1 MNFRVIITCPDETK
15 GVLAEELER
24 LGATKIIQ
32 QYKAVDCE
40 VTEEVFYLMHL
51 KLRTASRVLRV
62 IKEFSAHDDRMLFD
76 QAKRINWPSIFN
88 IDKTFLVE
96 GVPADRGPEFMSSN
110 DISKR
115 VREGLQHVFN
125 LKTGSMPKVDL
136 KETDVT
142 IVAFVHKGRCIL
154 SIDTAGKTLHKRGF
168 RLDGHP
174 APIKETLAAS
184 LLLLAGYD
192 GSQVLYDPMC
202 GSGTIAIEGAY
213 IALQKSPQIHR
224 KRGEFGFELLADF
237 NRELWRKVQ
246 EGARAERL
254 TKTPQPIFASDINEN
269 YIELAKKIA
278 LRARVER
285 DINFAR
291 RDFLSAKPPAESGLI
306 VTNLPYGERIG
317 AKKFNDGE
325 ATDAEIKDFYTAI
338 GDKLKSDYQ
347 GWRIAMMAA
356 ESAPFKFIGLK
367 PSRKIPVMNGAI
379 PAKLLIFD
387 IYGGTRRFGRPEA
400 EAKPEKKSRKSE
412 S

>member
-1 MNFRVIITCPDETK
+1 MNYRVIITCPDETK
-15 GVLAEELER
+15 GVLAKELDA
-24 LGATKIIQ
+24 LGAKNVEQ
-32 QYKAVDCE
+32 KYKAVDCE
-40 VTEEVFYLMHL
+40 VSEEIFYLMHL

-62 IKEFSAHDDRMLFD
+62 IKEFPAHDERMLFD
-76 QAKRINWPSIFN
+76 QAKRINWPTLFGV
-88 IDKTFLVE
+88 DKTFLVE
-96 GVPADRGPEFMSSN
+96 GVAADRGEEFMGSN
-110 DISKR
+110 DISKK

-125 LKTGSMPKVDL
+125 LKTGNIPKVDL
-136 KETDVT
+136 KETDIT
-142 IVAFVHKGRCIL
+142 IVAFVHKGRCVL
-154 SIDTAGKTLHKRGF
+154 SFDTAGKTLHKRGF

-184 LLLLAGYD
+184 LLLMAGYD

-213 IALQKSPQIHR
+213 IALNKSPQIHR

-246 EGARAERL
+246 EKARAERF
-254 TKTPQPIFASDINEN
+254 TKPPQPIFASDINGD
-269 YIELAKKIA
+269 YIELARQIA

-291 RDFLSAKPPAESGLI
+291 RDFFTADPPAPSGLV

-317 AKKFNDGE
+317 GKRSKEGE
-325 ATDAEIKDFYTAI
+325 AEAEEIKSFYSAI
-338 GDKLKSDYQ
+338 GDKLKKDYK
-347 GWRIAMMAA
+347 GWRVALMAA

-367 PSRKIPVMNGAI
+367 PTRKIPILNGSI

-387 IYGGTRRFGRPEA
+387 IYDGTRRFGRPEDA
-400 EAKPEKKSRKSE
+400 RPLST
-412 S
+412 